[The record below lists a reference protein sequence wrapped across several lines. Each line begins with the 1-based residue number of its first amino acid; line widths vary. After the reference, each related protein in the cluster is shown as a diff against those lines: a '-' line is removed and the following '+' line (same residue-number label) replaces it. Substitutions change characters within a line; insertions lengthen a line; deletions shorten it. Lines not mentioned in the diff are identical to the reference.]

1 MFFKKHAY
9 YIGPYYT
16 YDALSQKTGFN
27 LYQLRHCA
35 YITQKSSYLYR
46 VTLWIVFWNP
56 RSILWRKLE
65 FKSKSSST
73 TLGSNIHFTRSDIV
87 INHIHFKALF
97 VCKIQRLLF
106 CLFLTPKLKR
116 YKHCTVHTLK
126 CIAMV
131 KTITIAVKAM

>member
-1 MFFKKHAY
+1 MFFKKH
-9 YIGPYYT
+9 IIL
-16 YDALSQKTGFN
+16 ALIIHTMHYPKKQVSICTNCGIVP
-27 LYQLRHCA
+27 
-35 YITQKSSYLYR
+35 ITQKSSYLYR

-56 RSILWRKLE
+56 RSILWRKLG

-97 VCKIQRLLF
+97 VRKIQGIFF
-106 CLFLTPKLKR
+106 CLFLTPKLNK

>member
-1 MFFKKHAY
+1 MTLDNMFFKKQIILAL
-9 YIGPYYT
+9 IT
-16 YDALSQKTGFN
+16 YNEISQIPALC
-27 LYQLRHCA
+27 LYN
-35 YITQKSSYLYR
+35 TKKNSYLYR

-97 VCKIQRLLF
+97 VRKIQGIFF
-106 CLFLTPKLKR
+106 CLFLTPKLNK